1 MRSGGPA
8 APKARRSGG
17 TVKIT
22 IDVDKCIGSGSCE
35 MIAPGIFEVGNDG
48 LVRLLTDSPSAEHH
62 GVVRTAASSCPTQVI
77 SADD

>member
-1 MRSGGPA
+1 MGAGSWDAWRA
-8 APKARRSGG
+8 GG

-48 LVRLLTDSPSAEHH
+48 LVQLLEDSPSAEHH
-62 GVVRTAASSCPTQVI
+62 GAVRTAAASCPTQVI
-77 SADD
+77 AVDD